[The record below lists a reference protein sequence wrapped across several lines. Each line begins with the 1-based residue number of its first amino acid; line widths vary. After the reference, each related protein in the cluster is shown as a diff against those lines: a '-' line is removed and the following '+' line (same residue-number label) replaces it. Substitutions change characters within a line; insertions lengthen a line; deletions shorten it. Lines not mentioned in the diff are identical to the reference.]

1 MQDIRQRAAAMSLDS
16 PEDFSADDPITAY
29 EADDPSEFHAR
40 NAKLESAARRRK
52 NELASKSV
60 FRKKRADEQEATFCS
75 MLPFFCLIAFVV
87 VMVVGIV
94 YEEWHV
100 VKRFY
105 RKMEEWEESIL

>member
-1 MQDIRQRAAAMSLDS
+1 
-16 PEDFSADDPITAY
+16 
-29 EADDPSEFHAR
+29 
-40 NAKLESAARRRK
+40 
-52 NELASKSV
+52 V

-75 MLPFFCLIAFVV
+75 MLPFFCLIGFVV